1 MKVNFTFSL
10 DQDLRDRA
18 RVAAKAY
25 DMTTAQLMRK
35 LLRNML
41 REYDEAVRERDEKT
55 GALEKARLEAIK
67 AMIANELKG
76 NDE

>member
-10 DQDLRDRA
+10 GKEMREEA
-18 RVAAKAY
+18 RQAAKAY
-25 DMTTAQLMRK
+25 DMTLAQMMRR
-35 LLRNML
+35 LLKDSL
-41 REYDEAVRERDEKT
+41 RRYREELRQHEEKT